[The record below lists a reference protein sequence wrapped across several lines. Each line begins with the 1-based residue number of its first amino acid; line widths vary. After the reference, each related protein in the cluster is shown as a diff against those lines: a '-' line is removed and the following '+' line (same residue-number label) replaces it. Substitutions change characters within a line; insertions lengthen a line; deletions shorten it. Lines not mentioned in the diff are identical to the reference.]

1 MVKICEKYLITD
13 EMIGR
18 GSFSQV
24 FKGRDQNNEI
34 VAIKCIDWNLING
47 DITKLKSSV
56 SHEISCMREILCRH
70 IVKFIDVEHTY
81 NSYEDKTYIIMEYCQ
96 GGDLARYIKHNK
108 TNKISEKEILKIL
121 YCISE
126 AFRVLRKNRITHRDV
141 KPANLFITRNDI
153 LMGDIKLGDFTFAK
167 NDFDLTKTFCGS
179 PLYMAPEIVLQYP
192 YNEKVDLWS
201 IGVIIFEM
209 MYKRT
214 PVSGNS
220 IFELTDNMRMGRVSR
235 PDTRDTF
242 YSNDLKKLVT
252 NLTVINPNLRISFN
266 DFFKEVNKLL
276 LIGELDDS
284 GGSSSGSYPKSPVLG
299 IHLRPPKT
307 NPFIDLD
314 NLSISGTSIPSI
326 TSETIPNIESFVVV
340 NDIVLP
346 HTFHKDILLL
356 VEIAQICMSR
366 DHLPELSLGIYIFVM
381 KILKKHIQTENE
393 LDLIDL
399 LRSVLDKANVVK
411 KFVDTNS
418 SVNYIDFLFGTAKEC
433 IRLASYENAWAKIN
447 YNKLP
452 FINFDNLLEKA
463 FSILNML
470 EEFKT
475 DFNIKFYKNL
485 IKSNLKR

>member
-1 MVKICEKYLITD
+1 MVIVCQKYLITD

-24 FKGRDQNNEI
+24 FKGRHQNSNEI

-47 DITKLKSSV
+47 NIAILKSSV
-56 SHEISCMREILCRH
+56 SHEISCLKEISCRH
-70 IVKFIDVEHTY
+70 IVKFIDVEHVY
-81 NSYEDKTYIIMEYCQ
+81 NSYEDKTYIIMEYCG
-96 GGDLARYIKHNK
+96 GGDLADYMKNHARSKP
-108 TNKISEKEILKIL
+108 SEKEILKIL

-126 AFRVLRKNRITHRDV
+126 AFKVLRKNRITHRDV
-141 KPANLFITRNDI
+141 KPANLFLTRNDI
-153 LMGDIKLGDFTFAK
+153 LMADIKLGDFTFAK
-167 NDFDLTKTFCGS
+167 SDPDLTKTFCGS
-179 PLYMAPEIVLQYP
+179 PLYMAPEIVLRYP

-201 IGVIIFEM
+201 IGVIIFQM
-209 MYKRT
+209 MYKCT

-220 IFELTDNMRMGRVSR
+220 IFELMENMRMGRVYH
-235 PDTRDTF
+235 PDMKDTF
-242 YSNDLKKLVT
+242 YST
-252 NLTVINPNLRISFN
+252 NLKNLVSKLIEINSNFRISFN

-276 LIGELDDS
+276 ELES
-284 GGSSSGSYPKSPVLG
+284 SSSGYAKSPLLG

-307 NPFIDLD
+307 EPFIDLD
-314 NLSISGTSIPSI
+314 NLNISGTSIPSI
-326 TSETIPNIESFVVV
+326 TSETIPNIESFVLV
-340 NDIVLP
+340 NEIVLP

-366 DHLPELSLGIYIFVM
+366 DKLPELSLGIYIFVM
-381 KILKKHIQTENE
+381 KILKKHIQTKNE
-393 LDLIDL
+393 MDLIDL
-399 LRSVLDKANVVK
+399 LHSVLNKANVVK
-411 KFVDTNS
+411 KFVDINS

-485 IKSNLKR
+485 IKTNLKR